1 MDPEHLTE
9 VPAPVSGNDPTSIAP
24 WWHTSAIVAVV
35 GAMTT
40 LSHLSQHAAA
50 SGAHIPLYLSQMMMI
65 WLIVGSVVAGV
76 YRRRQFFFGTL
87 QRNRA
92 PWWAEFLRGAGIYF
106 FIIIAFGLATVAMSS
121 ALAVHQLR
129 EAKAAGQSKPA
140 ISPEVLQQDVE
151 QKMHLDRKVV
161 RAFAPQ
167 TGWQL
172 LLWFGVSLTA
182 GFCEE
187 HIFRGYL
194 LTQGIAWMSS
204 LNAPRWLA
212 LAVPIAASS
221 LLFGSLHVYEGAGGA
236 VLIGFLGVT
245 YCVAALY
252 FKNLRAVIVAHT
264 LQDFLAGLV
273 LFLHRT

>member
-1 MDPEHLTE
+1 MDPENLTHPATP
-9 VPAPVSGNDPTSIAP
+9 VPGEEQTTLAP
-24 WWHTSAIVAVV
+24 WWHTAAIVIVV
-35 GAMTT
+35 GAMAT
-40 LSHLSQHAAA
+40 LAHFSQHAAA
-50 SGAHIPLYLSQMMMI
+50 SGAHVPVYLSQMMMI
-65 WLIVGSVVAGV
+65 WLIVGSVVAGI
-76 YRRRQFFFGTL
+76 YQRRLFFFRTL

-92 PWWAEFLRGAGIYF
+92 PWWAELLRGAGIYF
-106 FIIIAFGLATVAMSS
+106 FIVMAFGVVMVIVSS
-121 ALAVHQLR
+121 ALAVRQLHQER
-129 EAKAAGQSKPA
+129 AAGQSKA
-140 ISPEVLQQDVE
+140 TVSQGELQQDVE
-151 QKMHLDRKVV
+151 AKLHLDRKVV

-194 LTQGIAWMSS
+194 LNQGIAWMAR
-204 LNAPRWLA
+204 LDVPRWIG

-221 LLFGSLHVYEGAGGA
+221 LLFGSLHVYEGIGGA
-236 VLIGFLGVT
+236 VLIGFLGAT

-264 LQDFLAGLV
+264 LQDFLAGLA
-273 LFLHRT
+273 LFLKHT